1 MTEKEIL
8 DLISAFGASGLAE
21 MDYAAG
27 DSRLSLS
34 KYPRAAREAQ
44 AAPAVHVAPAA
55 PLPPSPPPS
64 AAAHPAP
71 AAPAASANG
80 HAVLPSPIVATFY
93 RSPGPD
99 VPPFVEQGKKVKA
112 GQTLCILEAMKVM
125 NEFTAEFDMEIV
137 RVLPENGKMVEY
149 GQPLF
154 EVRRV

>member
-34 KYPRAAREAQ
+34 RYPRAAREAQ
-44 AAPAVHVAPAA
+44 TAPASHAAPPA
-55 PLPPSPPPS
+55 PLPASPAPS
-64 AAAHPAP
+64 AGTHAA
-71 AAPAASANG
+71 AAPTAASNG
-80 HAVLPSPIVATFY
+80 NEVLLSPIVATFY

-125 NEFTAEFDMEIV
+125 NEFIADYDMEIV

-149 GQPLF
+149 SQPLF